1 MNSIE
6 LWPGGPELFESRAAQ
21 PLSTDSVLLADF
33 VRPSGSALGLDLGS
47 GSGVLSV
54 ILMHRLPSLKMALCE
69 IDPGA
74 AELSRENLELNGFSS
89 RASVWAEDMRGLK
102 ESKVGRFDFIIT
114 NPPYFPLSGGRSPDS
129 ARDLRRVEVNCSL
142 SELCAVSAAL
152 LGQNGRFYIVYPA
165 SRMAELV
172 CRLSEA
178 RLEPKRLRLVQARA
192 DAAPSLV
199 LIEAAKLGK
208 PGVIVE
214 PALILRNPDGT
225 DTEETKKIYHKGDKI
240 MSGTLYLVGTPI
252 GNLGDL
258 SPRAVEILASADF
271 IAAEDTRVS
280 LKLLNHFG
288 IKKPLVSYYEHN
300 KSESGQRLLERLL
313 SGESCALVTDAGM
326 PAISDPGEDIVKL
339 CAENGVT
346 VSVIPGPCA
355 APSALAVS
363 GLPTGRF
370 TFEGFLPVDNK
381 ERRARLSSLS
391 GEKRT
396 MIFYEAPH
404 KLKKTLSD
412 LSEAFGADRRISL
425 VRELTKIHEEVIR
438 VTLGK
443 AALLYA
449 DAEPRGEFVLVVE
462 GAKEDGA
469 PEISLDE
476 AVNLVLAECEKGVP
490 LKLAA
495 KEISARCGIG
505 KSVLYNEAVKRR

>member
-225 DTEETKKIYHKGDKI
+225 DTEETKTIYHKGDKI

-252 GNLGDL
+252 GNLG
-258 SPRAVEILASADF
+258 
-271 IAAEDTRVS
+271 
-280 LKLLNHFG
+280 
-288 IKKPLVSYYEHN
+288 
-300 KSESGQRLLERLL
+300 
-313 SGESCALVTDAGM
+313 
-326 PAISDPGEDIVKL
+326 
-339 CAENGVT
+339 
-346 VSVIPGPCA
+346 
-355 APSALAVS
+355 
-363 GLPTGRF
+363 
-370 TFEGFLPVDNK
+370 
-381 ERRARLSSLS
+381 
-391 GEKRT
+391 
-396 MIFYEAPH
+396 
-404 KLKKTLSD
+404 
-412 LSEAFGADRRISL
+412 
-425 VRELTKIHEEVIR
+425 
-438 VTLGK
+438 
-443 AALLYA
+443 
-449 DAEPRGEFVLVVE
+449 
-462 GAKEDGA
+462 
-469 PEISLDE
+469 
-476 AVNLVLAECEKGVP
+476 
-490 LKLAA
+490 
-495 KEISARCGIG
+495 
-505 KSVLYNEAVKRR
+505 